1 MIRSLGPLPPYIST
15 RGLGHTLS
23 GLLLATALAG
33 WVAVGCDFAY
43 VDLLQRAT
51 AGHTIAQGERAKV
64 EWVGTILLSTQIVLF
79 VVTAGLFLCWLYLS
93 RANLRAFGMR
103 RMQYPRAWTI
113 GGFLVPALNLIRPYQ
128 VVSEVWKASD
138 PEVEDAFGW
147 KTSETPALISVWW
160 GAVIVYAVLEVITV
174 AMHLSSGS
182 SFAKFHLAHT
192 VATLADAAG
201 AFGASCAFFVV
212 SEISRA
218 QHRKWNHLIDRYAAR
233 A

>member
-1 MIRSLGPLPPYIST
+1 MRSLGALPPYVST
-15 RGLGHTLS
+15 RGLGHMLS
-23 GLLLATALAG
+23 GLLFATVLAG

-43 VDLLQRAT
+43 VDLLRRMA
-51 AGHTIAQGERAKV
+51 AGYSIAPGERATV

-79 VVTAGLFLCWLYLS
+79 IFTAGFFLCWLYLS

-113 GGFLVPALNLIRPYQ
+113 GGFLVPALNFVRPYQ

-147 KTSETPALISVWW
+147 KMSEPPPLISIWW
-160 GAVIVYAVLEVITV
+160 GAVVVYAVLEVITV
-174 AMHLSSGS
+174 SMHLTGGS
-182 SFAKFHLAHT
+182 SLEKMQITHLT
-192 VATLADAAG
+192 ATLADATG

-218 QHRKWNHLIDRYAAR
+218 QRQKWNHLVERYAAQT
-233 A
+233 